1 MKLFSIAVFM
11 VSLFGMLVVENEIP
25 YGTTNKKKPSGEDF
39 SRILP
44 DHVGS
49 FKRVSYT
56 APATGID
63 GEAIYRS
70 GTKEVCMLFS
80 KAGTKKELRETMQT
94 IKEEIDNNSTT
105 SKRIIS
111 FQTDPSYIHFIGTK
125 IAFFAW
131 TRELYCF
138 SADSKNADAKALEEF
153 MNAFPY

>member
-11 VSLFGMLVVENEIP
+11 VSIFGMLVVDNEIP
-25 YGTTNKKKPSGEDF
+25 YGTANKKQPAGTDF
-39 SRILP
+39 SKLLP
-44 DHVGS
+44 TNVGS
-49 FKRVSYT
+49 YKRVSYT
-56 APATGID
+56 PPATGID
-63 GEAIYRS
+63 GEATYRS
-70 GTKEVCMLFS
+70 GTKEIFMLFS
-80 KAGTKKELRETMQT
+80 KADTKKELKETMQT
-94 IKEEIDNNSTT
+94 IKEEIENNRTT

-111 FQTDPSYIHFIGTK
+111 FETDPAYIHFIGTR